1 MAYPAAEMYNRYQI
15 WTYLVVSATY
25 INRLRLDQN
34 FTLNSTETV
43 NMGSKDI
50 LVFLFRW
57 DRGSKAYQRT

>member
-34 FTLNSTETV
+34 FALNSTETV
-43 NMGSKDI
+43 NIGS
-50 LVFLFRW
+50 
-57 DRGSKAYQRT
+57 GHH